1 MREVLGLCQR
11 SRRWKRNDTIYAK
24 ANLQTVVRLKTK
36 RYDLEKHDITIWAG
50 NSALALGFLAQT
62 CGTVLGHMGKR

>member
-1 MREVLGLCQR
+1 MIRYMRKWNRKMDC
-11 SRRWKRNDTIYAK
+11 TIGK
-24 ANLQTVVRLKTK
+24 AK

-62 CGTVLGHMGKR
+62 CETVLGYMGKR